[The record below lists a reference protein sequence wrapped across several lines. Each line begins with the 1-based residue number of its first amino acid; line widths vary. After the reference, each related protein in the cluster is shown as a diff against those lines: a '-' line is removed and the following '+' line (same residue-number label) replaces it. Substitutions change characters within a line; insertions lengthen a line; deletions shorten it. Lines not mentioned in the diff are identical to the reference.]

1 MFKKEQDY
9 VPSPCINLCQL
20 DQDSGC
26 CRGCFRTLDEI
37 AAWSRVSNDE
47 KREIVAAAQRRCD
60 AAGGTTR

>member
-47 KREIVAAAQRRCD
+47 KRKIVAAAQRRRD
-60 AAGGTTR
+60 DAGGTMR